1 MPNQHKVKA
10 LSWHPESA
18 ELAAWARAVAK
29 RRGVALK
36 VILDE
41 ALTRY
46 RERTEKE
53 ENGEGHATA
62 GQ

>member
-18 ELAAWARAVAK
+18 ELAAWARSEAE

-46 RERTEKE
+46 REQAE
-53 ENGEGHATA
+53 EAA
-62 GQ
+62 R

>member
-1 MPNQHKVKA
+1 MPNQHA
-10 LSWHPESA
+10 NPTLSWHPPA
-18 ELAAWARAVAK
+18 ELSAWARAVAK

-46 RERTEKE
+46 REQAEKE
-53 ENGEGHATA
+53 D
-62 GQ
+62 QS

>member
-18 ELAAWARAVAK
+18 ELAAWARGEAE

-46 RERTEKE
+46 RDQAEKE
-53 ENGEGHATA
+53 EKNHATA
-62 GQ
+62 DQ